1 MTLHQNIILIYWR
14 DNMPF
19 DGLVINSLVSE
30 LKETLLNKKIEK
42 IYQPEDDEIII
53 KFRNIS
59 SNNKLLISVDS
70 SFPHI
75 CLSGTQKSNPLNP
88 PMFCMLLR
96 KHLHG
101 GKIVDVYQVEF
112 ERVLILSIESYD
124 ELGHVSIKELIVE
137 VMGKHSNIILIDK
150 DTKNIID
157 SIKRIPISISRQ
169 RQILPG
175 LEYKYPPSQN
185 KINIFNIDYDTF
197 SDQMSRSSE
206 NTQIYKALYK
216 LFQGISPI
224 IAKEI
229 CHNSNIEIDIPI
241 SRLSND
247 SLKSIWD
254 SFVHLSSKLKKDDFS
269 PNIVFDSDDKKAV
282 DFSSLNLMI
291 YDNQHFTSKSFNSI
305 SETINNFYFEK
316 DKYNRIKQKATDIT
330 KIITTRLDRLF
341 NKLQKQKEELLTAE
355 GAEKYKLYGELL
367 LSNMYKISK
376 GMKEVSV
383 ENYYDP
389 SLPQVVISLDIRLN
403 PSENSQKYYKKYNK
417 YKTAQEKITQQIN
430 ETSEEI
436 KYLQNVLTSI
446 ENTDDINNI
455 EEIKQELIE
464 QKYIKKRKSTKQK
477 SKQNKSKFIPYK
489 YTSPDGFTILAGKNN
504 KQNDYLT
511 LKHASKKDIWL
522 HTKDIPGS
530 HVIIKTGGSEVPE
543 ETIKAGAIIAA
554 YHSKGRQSSN
564 VPIDYTE
571 VKFVKKPSGSKPG
584 MVIYENNK
592 TIYVTPFEEEVKK
605 LETQG

>member
-1 MTLHQNIILIYWR
+1 
-14 DNMPF
+14 MPF
-19 DGLVINSLVSE
+19 DGLVINSLVFQ

-53 KFRNIS
+53 KFRNLS

-70 SFPHI
+70 SFPRI
-75 CLSGTQKSNPLNP
+75 CLSDLQKSNPLNP

-96 KHLHG
+96 KHLNG
-101 GKIVDVYQVEF
+101 GKIIDVYQVEF
-112 ERVLILSIESYD
+112 ERVLVLSIESYD
-124 ELGHVSIKELIVE
+124 ELGHISIKDLIIE
-137 VMGKHSNIILIDK
+137 IMGKHSNIILIDK
-150 DTKNIID
+150 ETKNVID
-157 SIKRIPISISRQ
+157 SIKRIPVNISRQ

-185 KINIFNIDYDTF
+185 KINIFDIEYDAFKEQIGKST
-197 SDQMSRSSE
+197 E

-229 CHNSNIEIDIPI
+229 CYNSSLESDIPI
-241 SRLSND
+241 SRLTEDN
-247 SLKSIWD
+247 LKSIWN
-254 SFVHLSSKLKKDDFS
+254 SFIHLSSLIKKNSFY
-269 PNIVFDSDDKKAV
+269 PNIIFAWDDKRAA
-282 DFSSLNLMI
+282 DFSSLKLMI
-291 YDNQHFTSKSFNSI
+291 YNNPHFLSKSFDSI
-305 SETINNFYFEK
+305 SEAINSFYFEK

-330 KIITTRLDRLF
+330 KIINTRLDRLF

-367 LSNMYKISK
+367 LSNMYKITK
-376 GMKEVSV
+376 GMEEVTV
-383 ENYYDP
+383 ENYYEP
-389 SLPQVVISLDIRLN
+389 TLPKVLIPLDIKLN

-417 YKTAQEKITQQIN
+417 YKTAQDKITKQIHDTN
-430 ETSEEI
+430 EEI
-436 KYLQNVLTSI
+436 SYLQHVLISI
-446 ENTDDINNI
+446 ENTDDISNI

-464 QKYIKKRKSTKQK
+464 QKYIKRRKVTKQK
-477 SKQNKSKFIPYK
+477 LKQSNSKFVPYE
-489 YTSPDGFTILAGKNN
+489 YTSIDGFTILAGKNN

-511 LKHASKKDIWL
+511 LKYASKKDIWL

-530 HVIIKTGGSEVPE
+530 HVIIKTEGREVPE
-543 ETIKAGAIIAA
+543 ETIKTAAIIAA

-564 VPIDYTE
+564 VPIDYTQ

-592 TIYVTPFEEEVKK
+592 TIYVTPFEEEIKK
-605 LETQG
+605 LEKQS